1 MQQRSRLW
9 GLISLCGALIL
20 DVNLILRGKVQSF
33 TQRYVHLD
41 LSFPLFF
48 LLGFMQFNTPAVT
61 HATSY
66 NSPVYKVDDGFCTEI

>member
-41 LSFPLFF
+41 LSFPFF
-48 LLGFMQFNTPAVT
+48 VFVEV
-61 HATSY
+61 HAIQHSRRHSR
-66 NSPVYKVDDGFCTEI
+66 NIIQLASIQSR